1 MPIESERANFQKL
14 IQANPNFFGTIATS
28 PLKPVKPMA
37 ANTTYE
43 ELTCISFN
51 PATNKLEATI
61 QVKRDTG
68 YGGNLCQSGSQE
80 YVRFFL
86 DYGAGWVDVGAAA
99 VNVHDVP
106 ATSDCAKQPVHP
118 ISYVVT
124 LGIDP
129 QMDLCTRPVLPN
141 VHAIL
146 SWQWLPP
153 AGSANVNW
161 QPPWGNS
168 LEKHIQIRPRFLILK
183 DVIDAIGAQSGQA
196 IKLAEEHELLAG
208 HPLQQPEVP
217 VLPLADL
224 VKLYPVPTNQPPTV
238 PAHRFGLTE
247 INATLASSAQH
258 QEIVAAKIAEWK
270 ALGLDWEATV
280 NALAQLSG
288 DVSYEELECLGLDEN
303 AASER
308 LVATLIIKRPVGYSG
323 VLCQHGSIEYVAF
336 WADWDNTCQWTYLG
350 TAQIPVHDI
359 ATIPPDGLHYAAI
372 LPVDLT
378 THRSSCELPK
388 VARVRAVLSWNV
400 VPSTTN
406 PDALTYW
413 GNRLD
418 THVQILPGVPVDP
431 GNPQPIMGVLGGIP
445 LSKIDLTTGM
455 TTPDAFF
462 ALNGLEPD
470 PGLHRPCPF
479 GGRVVLQ
486 GPSFVG
492 YKYRVRVHQVG
503 DPGPPIDVTTTMQL
517 VDLTGTIFTTQIAD
531 PTTHFF
537 NYVSPQF
544 NIDNVLAWWDTTGD
558 ALWDVTLDLA
568 NAANVILGSATHRI
582 QLDNTAPTVEIHIDA
597 GGDCKTFTENTTL
610 NGHFVARDANFG
622 SYSLGTSPFP
632 GSVVPSNGTVQT
644 APTPGDTW
652 SLNTTGMQPCGYV
665 ITVVAVDR
673 AIVNS
678 ASVGHYSPASAGFC
692 VIAPTP

>member
-1 MPIESERANFQKL
+1 MFMPIEPERENFRKL
-14 IQANPNFFGTIATS
+14 IQANPNFFGTIANS
-28 PLKPVKPMA
+28 PLKPVKPMVT
-37 ANTTYE
+37 NTTYE
-43 ELTCISFN
+43 ELTCIGFN

-61 QVKRDTG
+61 QIKRDTG

-80 YVRFFL
+80 YVRFFV
-86 DYGAGWVDVGAAA
+86 DYGGGWVDVGAAA
-99 VNVHDVP
+99 VNVHDIP
-106 ATSDCAKQPVHP
+106 DTSDCTKQPVHP

-124 LGIDP
+124 LGIEP
-129 QMDLCTRPVLPN
+129 KMDLCGRPVLPK

-153 AGSANVNW
+153 AGSLNVNW
-161 QPPWGNS
+161 APPWGNS
-168 LEKHIQIRPRFLILK
+168 LEKHVQIRPRFLILR
-183 DVIDAIGAQSGQA
+183 DVIDTIGIQSGQA
-196 IKLAEEHELLAG
+196 IKLAGEHEALAE

-217 VLPLADL
+217 VLTLAEL
-224 VKLYPVPTNQPPTV
+224 AKLYPQPTAQP
-238 PAHRFGLTE
+238 HRFGLTE
-247 INATLASSAQH
+247 INTTLASSAQH

-270 ALGLDWEATV
+270 GLGLDWEAAV
-280 NALAQLSG
+280 NALAKLQG
-288 DVSYEELECLGLDEN
+288 DVSYEQLECLGLDEN

-308 LVATLIIKRPVGYSG
+308 LVATLVIKRPFGYSG
-323 VLCQHGSIEYVAF
+323 GLCQHGSTEYVAF
-336 WADWDNTCQWTYLG
+336 WADWDNTCKWTYVG
-350 TAQIPVHDI
+350 TAQVPVHDI
-359 ATIPPDGLHYAAI
+359 ATIPPDGLHYSAI
-372 LPVDLT
+372 IPVDLT
-378 THRSSCELPK
+378 KHRSSCELPK
-388 VARVRAVLSWNV
+388 VARVRAVLSWNIA
-400 VPSTTN
+400 PSTTN

-418 THVQILPGVPVDP
+418 THVQILPGEPVDP

-445 LSKIDLTTGM
+445 ISKIDPITGLTTF
-455 TTPDAFF
+455 DAFF

-470 PGLHRPCPF
+470 PGLQRPCPF

-503 DPGPPIDVTTTMQL
+503 DPGPSMDVTTTMRL
-517 VDLTGTIFTTQIAD
+517 VDLTGTIFTSQVAD
-531 PTTHFF
+531 STTHFF

-558 ALWDVTLDLA
+558 APWDMTLELA
-568 NAANVILGSATHRI
+568 NAANVVLGSVTHRV
-582 QLDNTAPTVEIHIDA
+582 QLDNTAPIVEIHIDN
-597 GGDCKTFTENTTL
+597 GGDCKTYVENATL

-632 GSVVPSNGTVQT
+632 GPVVPASGNVQT
-644 APTPGDTW
+644 ALTPGDAW
-652 SLNTTGMQPCGYV
+652 SLNTTGMEPCGYV
-665 ITVVAVDR
+665 ISVVAVDR

-692 VIAPTP
+692 VVAPAPK